1 MCIRDRPQVKELTRT
16 FSSALLRD
24 LDVQLDTLSDI
35 RQLIDSAIVED
46 PPVSLKDGGV
56 IKKGYNGDL
65 DELQDIHANAK
76 GYLADIEQR
85 EKDITG
91 IKNLRISYNRVFGY
105 FIEVTK
111 SNLNLVPD
119 RYIRKQTL
127 VNCERYITEELKEL
141 ESKVLYATDKMV
153 ALETE
158 LYSEIRQIVSE
169 KLPIIERTAAAVAQL
184 DVLQSFA
191 QVAADHNYVCP
202 QLSVNGEVQIIEGRH
217 PVVEAISSDGAFIPN
232 DVFLDL
238 SLIHI

>member
-1 MCIRDRPQVKELTRT
+1 MCIRDSIELAEALSGVYDLQRLMTKVVYGTVNPREMQALSYTASHLPQVKELTRT

-46 PPVSLKDGGV
+46 PPVSLKDGGI

-127 VNCERYITEELKEL
+127 VNCERYITCL
-141 ESKVLYATDKMV
+141 LYTSRCV
-153 ALETE
+153 
-158 LYSEIRQIVSE
+158 
-169 KLPIIERTAAAVAQL
+169 
-184 DVLQSFA
+184 
-191 QVAADHNYVCP
+191 
-202 QLSVNGEVQIIEGRH
+202 
-217 PVVEAISSDGAFIPN
+217 
-232 DVFLDL
+232 
-238 SLIHI
+238 